1 MDLIIIILTT
11 YFWGKRVELKG
22 YSSYRWRIRHVSA
35 CIFIESLVMILSMSV
50 QSDMTTAMISGFIAL
65 LGVLL
70 FRYQK
75 LKDLPQNDQQA

>member
-1 MDLIIIILTT
+1 
-11 YFWGKRVELKG
+11 
-22 YSSYRWRIRHVSA
+22 
-35 CIFIESLVMILSMSV
+35 MILSMSV